1 MGGTFTRKIRIMVG
15 VICMVCMLMPSFTS
29 YAYYDYNTDGKTIE
43 EASKDPKYWNQGY
56 VPDNDGLTLYN
67 GRSISGNACS
77 YFATSFAL
85 VKLGLMDPNKDNP
98 VELIR
103 WCNEDASKRV
113 DIGGWHINPQAMS
126 ERYPG
131 LEVVYP
137 DYAVTD
143 KQGDDVKVY
152 VKGKMSEGY
161 VVCLCIRHPDLQNP
175 GEWSAHWICVDG
187 FDGDKMI
194 IADSAYY
201 ACNEPKD
208 WEMVGGYGPHGNYT
222 DYTASYAMLYKKE
235 GVDPFKTPS
244 IYGGE
249 FTSNPMTDE
258 EKERYQQIL
267 DDYDLV
273 GMPDK
278 SVLLDNSL
286 DFELA
291 DNTVLSL
298 EENNQLANIK
308 ENLNTGRLTVLGV
321 FSVLCKVLGI
331 ILLIY
336 AMLLIVGSITDKIN
350 MWVDVSIIKILTFGR
365 NTLITS
371 EDDQDADVK
380 GMITI
385 KQMAFRIVIVFL
397 IGLLLL
403 TPLPLKGYSLI
414 LKLFSKV

>member
-1 MGGTFTRKIRIMVG
+1 MRGTFTRKIRIMMG

-43 EASKDPKYWNQGY
+43 EASKDPKYWNQGF
-56 VPDNDGLTLYN
+56 VPDSDGLTLNN
-67 GRSISGNACS
+67 GESLQDSACS
-77 YFATSFAL
+77 FFATSFAL
-85 VKLGLMDPNKDNP
+85 VKLGFMDPTKDNP
-98 VELIR
+98 VELVR
-103 WCNEDASKRV
+103 WCNKDSSRLVEN
-113 DIGGWHINPQAMS
+113 WHINPEALS
-126 ERYPG
+126 ERYSG
-131 LEVVYP
+131 LETIYP
-137 DYAVTD
+137 DYAVTG
-143 KQGDDVKVY
+143 KQGDDIKVY
-152 VKGKMSEGY
+152 AKGKMSEGY
-161 VVCLCIRHPDLQNP
+161 VVCLCIRHPKRSDPND
-175 GEWSAHWICVDG
+175 WTAHWICVDG

-194 IADSAYY
+194 IADSAFGAYT
-201 ACNEPKD
+201 EPKD
-208 WEMVGGYGPHGNYT
+208 WDLEGNYGDYGSYT

-258 EKERYQQIL
+258 EKEKYQQIL

-278 SVLLDNSL
+278 SILMDNS
-286 DFELA
+286 DNIELV
-291 DNTVLSL
+291 NNSVLSL

-308 ENLNTGRLTVLGV
+308 ENLDTGRLTVLGV

-350 MWVDVSIIKILTFGR
+350 MWVDVSTIKVLTFGR

-380 GMITI
+380 GMVTI

>member
-1 MGGTFTRKIRIMVG
+1 MRGTFTRKIRTIVG

-56 VPDNDGLTLYN
+56 VPSNEGLTLYN
-67 GRSISGNACS
+67 GDSIGDCACS
-77 YFATSFAL
+77 YFATGFAL
-85 VKLGLMDPNKDNP
+85 VKLGFMDPTKDNP
-98 VELIR
+98 VELIK
-103 WCNEDASKRV
+103 WANED
-113 DIGGWHINPQAMS
+113 HINRTIGNWHLQPNALPDK
-126 ERYPG
+126 YPG
-131 LEVVYP
+131 LEVVYL
-137 DYAVTD
+137 DYAVRG
-143 KQGDDVKVY
+143 KKGDDVKVY
-152 VKGKMSEGY
+152 AKGKMSEGY
-161 VVCLCIRHPDLQNP
+161 IVCLCINHGDS
-175 GEWSAHWICVDG
+175 GHWICVDG

-194 IADSAYY
+194 IADSAYN

-208 WEMVGGYGPHGNYT
+208 WDLVGGYGFHGNYP

-258 EKERYQQIL
+258 EKEKYQQIL

-273 GMPDK
+273 GMPEK
-278 SVLLDNSL
+278 SVLLDNSV

-291 DNTVLSL
+291 DNSVLSL

-308 ENLNTGRLTVLGV
+308 ENLETDRITVLGV

-331 ILLIY
+331 VLLVY
-336 AMLLIVGSITDKIN
+336 TMLLIVGSITDKIN
-350 MWVDVSIIKILTFGR
+350 MWVDVSTIKILTFGR

-403 TPLPLKGYSLI
+403 TPLPLRGYSLI